1 MAFEHRPFI
10 PTRIAEQTA
19 LAPSAYAFQRRLAL
33 LAIFGLLAGAAAGAW
48 LLVKLLL
55 KPFHLQEPGI
65 PLHTE
70 AAAAKCTSTM
80 RGEEKSPGPPLGSA
94 SGERGRLSP
103 ASCRPGLGKAPGHEQ
118 AASPI
123 LSVFFRVNR
132 SNFLLEV
139 QVEGRSSWLLL
150 CHENWDVSL
159 GTKFCRQMGHSG
171 LAHHKGVNL
180 TDVKV
185 SSSQEF
191 LQIVPNWKKSAK
203 DGWQIRSRCPSG
215 RIVALKCSEHGTHSM
230 ASRRRWPWQV
240 SLRLDATR
248 VCGGAVVSARWIVT
262 AAHCVDRP
270 LLLSSWSALVGLDA
284 HSGGE
289 VEMVVPH
296 PGYDSRRHDDDI
308 ALLKLKEP
316 LRFSETVRA
325 ACLPQRPFDHLDNGS
340 CWILAQDNSWLENGK
355 HPPGGWP
362 ALSFTREE
370 ELPPGERGIPHQ
382 NRCPDAH
389 SAREM

>member
-1 MAFEHRPFI
+1 KLGWSLVWKGQRLPHPSLCEPRMTNVPRSCLSEQMSFSEVHEDASQPFDSS
-10 PTRIAEQTA
+10 PCA
-19 LAPSAYAFQRRLAL
+19 LAQTQTEGGGEAS
-33 LAIFGLLAGAAAGAW
+33 I
-48 LLVKLLL
+48 
-55 KPFHLQEPGI
+55 LQ
-65 PLHTE
+65 
-70 AAAAKCTSTM
+70 
-80 RGEEKSPGPPLGSA
+80 A
-94 SGERGRLSP
+94 S
-103 ASCRPGLGKAPGHEQ
+103 APGHEQ

-191 LQIVPNWKKSAK
+191 LQIVLSCRFIPC
-203 DGWQIRSRCPSG
+203 RSRCPSG
-215 RIVALKCSEHGTHSM
+215 RIVALKCSGRCSGTEAPFIPLTEHGTHSM

-316 LRFSETVRA
+316 LRFSGEFAPTLRPNFAGGRQGKRGVPLTEQGRGADPNPATVSSRQGESGGPLVCESEHVPRLMGIGGRGA
-325 ACLPQRPFDHLDNGS
+325 GCGKPEAPCIYTKVVAFLD
-340 CWILAQDNSWLENGK
+340 WIHHVIKVTGDADPV
-355 HPPGGWP
+355 PP
-362 ALSFTREE
+362 LK
-370 ELPPGERGIPHQ
+370 
-382 NRCPDAH
+382 
-389 SAREM
+389 